1 MVRAGKT
8 SPGSPSI
15 FLATAGLVPAS
26 SVSLGNINHR
36 GLLALSSGEEN
47 LGGPRSLPSAV
58 GLFIFTKS
66 LSHHLA
72 FWRVV
77 RTSQLIH
84 PDVHLDTPHPSPCY
98 KFLWWLQWGDHGFLK
113 ISDESCLHCSMRCR
127 LQRGWPWTTELPL
140 PSSENSDTWH
150 NLYEAQYPYL
160 KMGKIKAVKSILK
173 FSTVPGA

>member
-26 SVSLGNINHR
+26 SVSLGSINHR

-47 LGGPRSLPSAV
+47 LGELRLLPSAV

-66 LSHHLA
+66 LSHYLA
-72 FWRVV
+72 FWLVV

-84 PDVHLDTPHPSPCY
+84 PDVHLDTPHPAPCY
-98 KFLWWLQWGDHGFLK
+98 ELLWWLQWRDHGFLK
-113 ISDESCLHCSMRCR
+113 ISDESCLHCSICLRVAWGLDFR
-127 LQRGWPWTTELPL
+127 
-140 PSSENSDTWH
+140 
-150 NLYEAQYPYL
+150 EAGLEPQSFLFLALRTRTCYITSLMPNVL
-160 KMGKIKAVKSILK
+160 I
-173 FSTVPGA
+173 